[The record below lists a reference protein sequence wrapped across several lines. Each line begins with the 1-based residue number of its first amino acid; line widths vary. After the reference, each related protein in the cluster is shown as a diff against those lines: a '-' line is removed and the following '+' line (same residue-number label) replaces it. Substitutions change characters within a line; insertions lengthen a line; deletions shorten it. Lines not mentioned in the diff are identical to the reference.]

1 MASAGVTRSSVG
13 FQNDTS
19 SSSDADRLPNE
30 LGNMNIRDDKVI
42 KFPQVVCKLL
52 FGELSV
58 CSWFWLGNNAE
69 H

>member
-1 MASAGVTRSSVG
+1 MASAGVTRSSLG

-42 KFPQVVCKLL
+42 EFP
-52 FGELSV
+52 
-58 CSWFWLGNNAE
+58 
-69 H
+69 

>member
-1 MASAGVTRSSVG
+1 MASAGVTRSSLG

-42 KFPQVVCKLL
+42 EFPQVVYKLL
-52 FGELSV
+52 FGGLSV
-58 CSWFWLGNNAE
+58 CSWSWLGNNAG